1 MKVLHDISMKV
12 LDIVHLQH
20 YELYTKLC
28 MAATGEKCTKED
40 RQKLAVLASDNMLMA
55 VSVIGGASYIV
66 DQSTSDVVC

>member
-1 MKVLHDISMKV
+1 
-12 LDIVHLQH
+12 
-20 YELYTKLC
+20 